1 MPTNR
6 KACGRDSAHKL
17 KNSFFF
23 FFFLLKRSVS
33 LPFLDKFFRSSL
45 GFLRAECLR
54 ICREK
59 QFFEKNSSC
68 SVEQIYF
75 MQLISSRRDLAPGQT
90 LGFAFQ
96 YSSSLNL
103 EIRFIDGEGKAEVC
117 GWSSVH
123 AGPKSDSDVIIDDP

>member
-6 KACGRDSAHKL
+6 KARGRDYAHKL
-17 KNSFFF
+17 KNI

-33 LPFLDKFFRSSL
+33 LPSLDKFFLSGL

-59 QFFEKNSSC
+59 QFFEKYSSC
-68 SVEQIYF
+68 SICSQEPFKFIGADLFYAIDSF
-75 MQLISSRRDLAPGQT
+75 EERSRTGET

-96 YSSSLNL
+96 CKYLA
-103 EIRFIDGEGKAEVC
+103 F
-117 GWSSVH
+117 
-123 AGPKSDSDVIIDDP
+123 